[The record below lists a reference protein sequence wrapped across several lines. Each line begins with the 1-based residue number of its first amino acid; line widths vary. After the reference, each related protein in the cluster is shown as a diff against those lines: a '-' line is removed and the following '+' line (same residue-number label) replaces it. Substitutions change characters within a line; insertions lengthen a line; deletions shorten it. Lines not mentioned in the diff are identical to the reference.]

1 MTRERWLPFAGAIA
15 GAALLGFYARTHG
28 PLVPL
33 GFVALV
39 PWLLAI
45 DRPAC
50 GAAAAILS
58 GALASAVFAAVGFA
72 WFPAAVAGYSGGTQ
86 GLAWLATVLLGPV
99 LLAPQFLA
107 FAAARRIALRLGASR
122 ALIAAIGAL
131 TWVGA
136 EWALPRLFADT
147 LGYGLHP
154 WADLRQAA
162 DLAGARGL
170 TFLLLLAN
178 ECVAM
183 AIAERRARPLLAA
196 ALPLCGAVTY
206 GHLRGRQ
213 IDERAAAAPSFSAAI
228 VQANITSYDKLAAM
242 NGTFAAVSQILDAH
256 FALSRQVIEMPPG
269 PPDLIVW
276 PETVY
281 PTTFGAPRT
290 PEAAAFDD
298 AIRGM
303 VAATSVP
310 LVLGAFER
318 EGADEFNAA
327 FFLTPGAGGQVA
339 HRTYRKSILFP
350 LTEHVPGWLDS
361 EWLRGALPWTG
372 RWTPGPGPR
381 VVDAAL
387 RGGAPIAVAPLI
399 CYEVTEPGYVA
410 AGAATGADLLLTISN
425 DAWFPDDAAPRLH
438 AIIAA
443 FRSIETRLPQ
453 LRATNSGISALI
465 TPTGELEAATGFGE
479 RAAFR
484 VQVPRMPRTATLVV
498 AWGDWPGPA
507 SLALVAVLLG
517 AAWARRRV

>member
-1 MTRERWLPFAGAIA
+1 
-15 GAALLGFYARTHG
+15 
-28 PLVPL
+28 
-33 GFVALV
+33 
-39 PWLLAI
+39 
-45 DRPAC
+45 
-50 GAAAAILS
+50 
-58 GALASAVFAAVGFA
+58 
-72 WFPAAVAGYSGGTQ
+72 
-86 GLAWLATVLLGPV
+86 
-99 LLAPQFLA
+99 
-107 FAAARRIALRLGASR
+107 
-122 ALIAAIGAL
+122 
-131 TWVGA
+131 
-136 EWALPRLFADT
+136 
-147 LGYGLHP
+147 
-154 WADLRQAA
+154 
-162 DLAGARGL
+162 
-170 TFLLLLAN
+170 
-178 ECVAM
+178 
-183 AIAERRARPLLAA
+183 
-196 ALPLCGAVTY
+196 
-206 GHLRGRQ
+206 
-213 IDERAAAAPSFSAAI
+213 
-228 VQANITSYDKLAAM
+228 
-242 NGTFAAVSQILDAH
+242 
-256 FALSRQVIEMPPG
+256 
-269 PPDLIVW
+269 
-276 PETVY
+276 
-281 PTTFGAPRT
+281 
-290 PEAAAFDD
+290 
-298 AIRGM
+298 
-303 VAATSVP
+303 
-310 LVLGAFER
+310 VLGAFER